1 MKVNQLKAGAVL
13 SYISMGLGYLVSI
26 IYTPIMLRLL
36 GQSEYGLYNLVASV
50 VAYLGILNFGFGSAY
65 MRYYSRYKVQ
75 EDKEKIASLNGMF
88 LIIFSFIGFIAII
101 AGTILALNTEF
112 IFGDK
117 LTVNELSKAKTL
129 MMILVINLAISFPNI
144 VFNSHITANE
154 QFVFQKLVHMVKTV
168 ANPFIVLPVLIMGFG
183 SVGMVV
189 ATTLLNVAIETVNAI
204 FCIKKLKM
212 KFSFN
217 NFDFKL
223 MREMT
228 VFSSYIFINL
238 LVDQINWN
246 IDKFILGR
254 FHGTVSVAVYGLA
267 AQLNSYYLSIS
278 TTISGVFIPRVHRLV
293 ANSNDNGELTELFT
307 RIGRLQFIVLSLVST
322 GFIFFG
328 RSFINM
334 WAGNNYDGSYLIVL
348 LLIIPGTISST
359 IQNIG
364 IEIQRA
370 KNMHKFRS
378 WLYLFIAIGNL
389 GISIP
394 LAKLYGGAG
403 AAFGTAVAILIGNG
417 FIMNWYYHVKV
428 GINIIYF
435 WKQILS
441 FISSLVAP
449 IVAGVLI
456 NSLFNLNN
464 LFNFIC
470 FGIIYVII
478 FFTSMWIIGMNQYE
492 KDLIRRPI
500 RNVVRC
506 ITSK

>member
-1 MKVNQLKAGAVL
+1 
-13 SYISMGLGYLVSI
+13 
-26 IYTPIMLRLL
+26 
-36 GQSEYGLYNLVASV
+36 
-50 VAYLGILNFGFGSAY
+50 
-65 MRYYSRYKVQ
+65 
-75 EDKEKIASLNGMF
+75 
-88 LIIFSFIGFIAII
+88 
-101 AGTILALNTEF
+101 
-112 IFGDK
+112 
-117 LTVNELSKAKTL
+117 
-129 MMILVINLAISFPNI
+129 
-144 VFNSHITANE
+144 
-154 QFVFQKLVHMVKTV
+154 
-168 ANPFIVLPVLIMGFG
+168 
-183 SVGMVV
+183 
-189 ATTLLNVAIETVNAI
+189 
-204 FCIKKLKM
+204 
-212 KFSFN
+212 
-217 NFDFKL
+217 
-223 MREMT
+223 
-228 VFSSYIFINL
+228 
-238 LVDQINWN
+238 
-246 IDKFILGR
+246 
-254 FHGTVSVAVYGLA
+254 
-267 AQLNSYYLSIS
+267 
-278 TTISGVFIPRVHRLV
+278 
-293 ANSNDNGELTELFT
+293 
-307 RIGRLQFIVLSLVST
+307 
-322 GFIFFG
+322 
-328 RSFINM
+328 M
-334 WAGNNYDGSYLIVL
+334 WGGNNYDGSYLIVL

-403 AAFGTAVAILIGNG
+403 PLSVAVAILIGNG

-492 KDLIRRPI
+492 KI
-500 RNVVRC
+500 
-506 ITSK
+506 